1 MYQEKKYL
9 LKCSIILVVSM
20 FLIDFAVGK
29 MGDVIIQKLPD
40 YSEEISKENFRLN
53 RVRTD
58 IVILGSSR
66 GMHHYV
72 SEMLRDSINNYLKK
86 DYSLYNASMDGHY
99 VNSNLCAMESIM
111 GRYSPKLVI
120 LDLSEGEFDGWV
132 GTYDIE
138 LAAMHY
144 SQNVFVKKY
153 LDQIG
158 WQERLKV
165 SSNMFRY
172 NQSAFRILNAF
183 LCKKNEDWGYEPLY
197 GSNVTAVNSSRLS
210 EEDRIIEQINQNYL
224 ENFIRTIETAN
235 KKMIPLF
242 IVTSPSYNP
251 SDNNNLLAKLCDSN
265 GIAYLDLYNLDFF
278 NSRPDLF
285 WDKVHLNEDGAL
297 LFTRMLYQQMKQHLI
312 RL

>member
-1 MYQEKKYL
+1 M
-9 LKCSIILVVSM
+9 LVISLV
-20 FLIDFAVGK
+20 LIDFAVGQI
-29 MGDVIIQKLPD
+29 GDVIIQKLPD

-53 RVRTD
+53 RVKTD

-72 SEMLRDSINNYLKK
+72 ADMLRDSINYYLNA

-111 GRYSPKLVI
+111 ERYSPKLII

-138 LAAMHY
+138 LVAMHY
-144 SQNVFVKKY
+144 SQNIFVKKY

-183 LCKKNEDWGYEPLY
+183 ISEKNEDLGYEPLY
-197 GSNVTAVNSSRLS
+197 GSNVTAVNFSSYS
-210 EEDRIIEQINQNYL
+210 GNDRMLEQINQKYFN
-224 ENFIRTIETAN
+224 NFIRTIETAN
-235 KKMIPLF
+235 KIKIPLI

-251 SDNNNLLAKLCDSN
+251 SDNNNLLKKVCESN
-265 GIAYLDLYNLDFF
+265 SIVYIDLYNLDLF
-278 NSRPDLF
+278 NTRPDLF
-285 WDKVHLNEDGAL
+285 WDSGHLNDDGARV
-297 LFTRMLYQQMKQHLI
+297 FTGLLYQQIKRHLKKLFD
-312 RL
+312 R